1 MGELKLEC
9 PKCHKI
15 IGTGISMDLES
26 FKTSSLRSNSSNCPK
41 CGSLVTWDKENVL
54 DL

>member
-9 PKCHKI
+9 KNCKCV

-26 FKTSSLRSNSSNCPK
+26 IKTSNLSNNKS
-41 CGSLVTWDKENVL
+41 
-54 DL
+54 